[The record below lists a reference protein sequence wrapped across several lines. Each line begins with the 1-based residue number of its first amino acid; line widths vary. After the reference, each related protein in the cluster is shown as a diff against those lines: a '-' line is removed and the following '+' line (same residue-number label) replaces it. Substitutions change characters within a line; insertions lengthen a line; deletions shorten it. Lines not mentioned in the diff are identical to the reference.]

1 MKNFYIRFF
10 SSCILAPIFLFALFN
25 IQILYL
31 LSLIIT
37 FICCYEIFKNIKQL
51 YLSFFLYLLVFL
63 FIFALIE
70 TRGSNYINYIMS
82 VWVVFIVWLSDIGG
96 YVFGKLFKGPKLSS
110 FSPNKTISGLIGSI
124 IFSQFALLIP
134 IYFVNNFNFKYSII
148 IFQLILSLVS
158 VAGDIFF
165 SFFKRING
173 IKDYSGFIPGHGGML
188 DRIDGLIFAF
198 IFYYLIG
205 FYYVI

>member
-10 SSCILAPIFLFALFN
+10 SSCILAPIFLLSLFN

-31 LSLIIT
+31 LSVIIT
-37 FICCYEIFKNIKQL
+37 VICCYEIFKNIKQL

-70 TRGSNYINYIMS
+70 TRGSNYNNYIMS

-96 YVFGKLFKGPKLSS
+96 YVIGKLFKGPKLSLY
-110 FSPNKTISGLIGSI
+110 SPNKTISGLVGSI
-124 IFSQFALLIP
+124 VFSQFSLLIP
-134 IYFVNNFNFKYSII
+134 IYFLNNFNFKYSII
-148 IFQLILSLVS
+148 IFQLILSIVS

-165 SFFKRING
+165 SYFKRIND
-173 IKDYSGFIPGHGGML
+173 IKDYSYFIPGHGGVL

-198 IFYYLIG
+198 IFYYFIR

>member
-37 FICCYEIFKNIKQL
+37 FIGCYEIFKNVKQL

-70 TRGSNYINYIMS
+70 TRGSNNIDYIMS
-82 VWVVFIVWLSDIGG
+82 VWVVFVVWLSDIGG
-96 YVFGKLFKGPKLSS
+96 YVIGKLFKGPKLSS
-110 FSPNKTISGLIGSI
+110 FSPNKTISGLVGSI
-124 IFSQFALLIP
+124 VFSQFAFLIP

-158 VAGDIFF
+158 VSGDIFF
-165 SFFKRING
+165 SYFKRING
-173 IKDYSGFIPGHGGML
+173 IKDYSAFIPGHGGIL